1 MIKLLLIIYI
11 IFYSLFNIL
20 SSDSLLS
27 LPKEEKEANLPVYL
41 KASSAAVGLPLLS
54 KAPLS

>member
-1 MIKLLLIIYI
+1 MLKFASIA
-11 IFYSLFNIL
+11 
-20 SSDSLLS
+20 
-27 LPKEEKEANLPVYL
+27 PKEAKKANLPDYL